1 VSPERTEGV
10 TLPRLIGMVHLG
22 PLPGAPEFPGDL
34 EALVAAARADAQA
47 LAAAGFG
54 GVVVENFGD
63 APFFADDV
71 PDVTV
76 AAMTRAVG
84 AVIEAAAIPVGVN
97 VLRNDALAALAIAAA
112 TGASFIRVN
121 VLSGTMYTDQ
131 GPIIGNAARVA
142 RARAELCPEVTV
154 LADVFVKHATPPPGL
169 TLESAALDL
178 ADRGG
183 ADAVVVSGTGT
194 GSPLD
199 IRELRRVRTAIE
211 LPVLAG
217 SGVTPETVAEI
228 LSIADGVIVGS
239 ALKVGGK
246 ATSPVDPARAA
257 DFVAAAG

>member
-1 VSPERTEGV
+1 
-10 TLPRLIGMVHLG
+10 
-22 PLPGAPEFPGDL
+22 
-34 EALVAAARADAQA
+34 
-47 LAAAGFG
+47 
-54 GVVVENFGD
+54 
-63 APFFADDV
+63 
-71 PDVTV
+71 
-76 AAMTRAVG
+76 
-84 AVIEAAAIPVGVN
+84 
-97 VLRNDALAALAIAAA
+97 
-112 TGASFIRVN
+112 
-121 VLSGTMYTDQ
+121 
-131 GPIIGNAARVA
+131 
-142 RARAELCPEVTV
+142 
-154 LADVFVKHATPPPGL
+154 
-169 TLESAALDL
+169 L

-246 ATSPVDPARAA
+246 ATGPVDPARAA